1 MMKPEAQEL
10 MNAFPNVKS
19 LIEGSHV
26 SGSDLSGLLEHWIQN
41 RKPICG
47 AIEKSGTLLDIG
59 CANGFLLACLQLW
72 SEYQITPYGVDV
84 DAGSLEMAR
93 DLLPE
98 YASHF
103 AQLPLGELSTCA
115 SFGLPTR
122 FDYVYWN
129 VWDGLDFNEPLY
141 QTYAENAF
149 AAARDGGRLI
159 LGFYDTDHDAVSRQI
174 EWLVG
179 RFGTYSKR
187 LKLDTEFAWWD
198 CEPRE

>member
-1 MMKPEAQEL
+1 MKPEAQAL
-10 MNAFPNVKS
+10 MNAFPNVKG

-26 SGSDLSGLLEHWIQN
+26 SGNDLPGLLEHWTQN

-47 AIEKSGTLLDIG
+47 AIEKPGTLLDIG
-59 CANGFLLACLQLW
+59 CANGFLLACLQFW
-72 SEYQITPYGVDV
+72 SIHQITPYGVDV
-84 DAGSLEMAR
+84 DAGSLEVAR

-103 AQLPLGELSTCA
+103 VQCSLEELPLRA
-115 SFGLPTR
+115 SLGLPTR

-149 AAARDGGRLI
+149 AAAREGGRLI
-159 LGFYDTDHDAVSRQI
+159 LGFYDTDHEFVKRQL
-174 EWLVG
+174 EWLVKK
-179 RFGTYSKR
+179 FGAFTE
-187 LKLDTEFAWWD
+187 KL
-198 CEPRE
+198 EPGVVFVW

>member
-26 SGSDLSGLLEHWIQN
+26 SGSDLPSLLEHWTQN

-72 SEYQITPYGVDV
+72 SEHQITPYGVDV
-84 DAGSLEMAR
+84 NASSLEVAR

-98 YASHF
+98 YANHF
-103 AQLPLGELSTCA
+103 LELSLEELPTRTG
-115 SFGLPTR
+115 FGLPTR

-159 LGFYDTDHDAVSRQI
+159 LGFYDTDHEFIKRQL
-174 EWLVG
+174 EWLVK
-179 RFGTYSKR
+179 RFGAFTE
-187 LKLDTEFAWWD
+187 KLEPGVVFVWWD
-198 CEPRE
+198 RV

>member
-1 MMKPEAQEL
+1 
-10 MNAFPNVKS
+10 

-26 SGSDLSGLLEHWIQN
+26 TGGDPQGLLEHWVEN

-47 AIEKSGTLLDIG
+47 AIEKPGTLLDIG
-59 CANGFLLACLQLW
+59 CANGFLLACLKLW
-72 SEYQITPYGVDV
+72 SEHQITPYGVDI
-84 DAGSLEMAR
+84 DAGSLEVAR
-93 DLLPE
+93 GLLPD

-103 AQLPLGELSTCA
+103 VQCSLEKLSERFEL
-115 SFGLPTR
+115 GLPTR

-129 VWDGLDFNEPLY
+129 VWDGLDFNEALY

-149 AAARDGGRLI
+149 DAARGGGRLI
-159 LGFYDTDHDAVSRQI
+159 LGFYDTDHDAIDKQL

-179 RFGTYSKR
+179 RFGAYRKR
-187 LKLDTEFAWWD
+187 LKLGTEFAWWD

>member
-1 MMKPEAQEL
+1 MMKPEAQAL
-10 MNAFPNVKS
+10 VNAFPNVKS

-26 SGSDLSGLLEHWIQN
+26 NGGDLPGLLEHWTQN

-72 SEYQITPYGVDV
+72 SAHQITPYGVDI
-84 DAGSLEMAR
+84 DAGSLAMAR
-93 DLLPE
+93 ELLPE

-103 AQLPLGELSTCA
+103 AQLSLGELPTRA
-115 SFGLPTR
+115 SLGIPTR

-149 AAARDGGRLI
+149 SAARDGGRLI
-159 LGFYDTDHDAVSRQI
+159 LGFYDTDHEFVKRQL
-174 EWLVG
+174 EWLVKK
-179 RFGTYSKR
+179 FGAFTE
-187 LKLDTEFAWWD
+187 KLEPGVVFVWWD
-198 CEPRE
+198 RV